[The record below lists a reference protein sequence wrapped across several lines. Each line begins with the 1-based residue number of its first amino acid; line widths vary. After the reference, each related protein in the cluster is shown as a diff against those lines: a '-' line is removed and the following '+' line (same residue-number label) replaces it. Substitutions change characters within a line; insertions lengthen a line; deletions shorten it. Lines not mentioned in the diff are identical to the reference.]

1 MARGII
7 AAMEEFND
15 GSGAEYSEGEYYV
28 PDMET
33 YDSIDQDSDAVID
46 SIDTIATHTDITDII
61 ATEGLGNRP
70 QIAAIALSALETKLF
85 GKPVVGTRIGVE
97 SLTTI
102 AIEGKNIFIRVW
114 EAIVKF
120 IKKIFSYIN
129 DFFGAKKEKEW
140 KDNYKEAKTFES
152 KFDAN
157 KTIQKIKAIE
167 KDSPQGKELEKLM
180 SSPYLYGYDSN
191 KKEIVKPVAIAKSI
205 LDNADYTDTLKAAKE
220 GSDRINKIF
229 NAKSDAEVD
238 NIMQEIN
245 KINTDNFQ
253 KLKGLNNAAPNMSYF
268 EIDVQKFKMTLV
280 KHPNATEEIK
290 QQISFDVAKEV
301 AVSMIQEV
309 KEFIYVSKYLA
320 EILPKINLLKDN
332 IKEMEKTAKGIKS
345 YVAAGFV
352 GNKNVSLDKM
362 KEVVKLLTDSTQIQ
376 MGNLKVS
383 IKSVGDIDK
392 FSQTSMSAI
401 KRLVKM

>member
-1 MARGII
+1 
-7 AAMEEFND
+7 
-15 GSGAEYSEGEYYV
+15 
-28 PDMET
+28 
-33 YDSIDQDSDAVID
+33 
-46 SIDTIATHTDITDII
+46 
-61 ATEGLGNRP
+61 
-70 QIAAIALSALETKLF
+70 
-85 GKPVVGTRIGVE
+85 
-97 SLTTI
+97 
-102 AIEGKNIFIRVW
+102 
-114 EAIVKF
+114 
-120 IKKIFSYIN
+120 
-129 DFFGAKKEKEW
+129 
-140 KDNYKEAKTFES
+140 
-152 KFDAN
+152 
-157 KTIQKIKAIE
+157 
-167 KDSPQGKELEKLM
+167 M

-205 LDNADYTDTLKAAKE
+205 LDDADYTDTLKAAKE

-253 KLKGLNNAAPNMSYF
+253 KLKGLNNAAPNMSYI

-352 GNKNVSLDKM
+352 GNKNVSVDKM